1 MKRLILVA
9 MVAAA
14 LAMAPKAEAAAING
28 GITFGGAASPSG
40 GANWATAT
48 GINFGNS
55 SPNAFTT
62 SLPAGT
68 GDYSSVPF
76 GTQVTFTDFTFSPS
90 LSPSPVN
97 PLWSFVSGGRTY
109 TFALSQVTGV
119 LQGFNQN
126 GSSFLILGGT
136 GLLSISNVGAPNTF
150 TDFTPTFGLFDFSG
164 QDTQGNF
171 SFSASNAVPEPG
183 SMLLLGTGLLGIAAI
198 ARRRMKKA

>member
-1 MKRLILVA
+1 MKRLFIAV

-14 LAMAPKAEAAAING
+14 VAFAPKAEAASIVG

-48 GINFGNS
+48 GVDFGNA

-62 SLPAGT
+62 SLPFGS
-68 GDYSSVPF
+68 GSYSAVPF
-76 GTQVTFTDFTFSPS
+76 GTLVTFNDFSFSPT
-90 LSPSPVN
+90 LTPSPVN
-97 PLWSFVSGGRTY
+97 PLWSFVHGGLTY
-109 TFALSQVTGV
+109 SFVLSQLNSVQ
-119 LQGFNQN
+119 QGFN
-126 GSSFLILGGT
+126 GGSFLLLNGT
-136 GLLSISNVGAPNTF
+136 GTLKITGY
-150 TDFTPTFGLFDFSG
+150 TDTFGLFDFSG

-183 SMLLLGTGLLGIAAI
+183 SMLLLGTGLLGLAAM